1 MSLDVVNGVVCLRTS
16 QRLAV
21 PGRVDFNISS
31 RSDFGISK
39 VFCAGSLEFKNS
51 GFGSL

>member
-1 MSLDVVNGVVCLRTS
+1 MVCLKTS

-21 PGRVDFNISS
+21 PGRVDFNIRS
-31 RSDFGISK
+31 RSDFGITE
-39 VFCAGSLEFKNS
+39 VFYAGSLEFKKS